1 MKKNKIKEIVFLTLR
16 DNKGATG
23 GPGGVLFLQKQM
35 LGEKLLG
42 IPCKYQF
49 NILAGNLGKLK
60 NILNKILFFFKYSC
74 KNNVLYFTHDTET
87 AYLLAKMNKNYS
99 MLYHN
104 QGPIVEERLNLGEIL
119 KKSSIKKWEK
129 QERIAFLSAKS
140 IHFPS
145 NGAAE
150 MYFNSKYAN
159 CKIDEV
165 NLYPPLY
172 NIIPMVEPIKTSE
185 VNLDYDDEY
194 ITLFS
199 LGTLTKA
206 KGQDQTISFLKE
218 YAYLAEKPLRYI
230 LVGRG
235 PMKEEL
241 LGQLKKLKEEVNSFN
256 YFYFESLSHDSVMY
270 LHKISDIYIMLH
282 RISIFD
288 FATLE
293 AMSQRSAI
301 ILSKVGGNVDFDKN
315 NNIIFAEDI
324 YSGKIL
330 LKSIDL
336 ESLKERNFQVFV
348 EYFSKEAFIKQYRI
362 LFNKLLNIK

>member
-1 MKKNKIKEIVFLTLR
+1 M
-16 DNKGATG
+16 
-23 GPGGVLFLQKQM
+23 
-35 LGEKLLG
+35 
-42 IPCKYQF
+42 
-49 NILAGNLGKLK
+49 
-60 NILNKILFFFKYSC
+60 
-74 KNNVLYFTHDTET
+74 
-87 AYLLAKMNKNYS
+87 
-99 MLYHN
+99 
-104 QGPIVEERLNLGEIL
+104 
-119 KKSSIKKWEK
+119 
-129 QERIAFLSAKS
+129 
-140 IHFPS
+140 
-145 NGAAE
+145 
-150 MYFNSKYAN
+150 
-159 CKIDEV
+159 
-165 NLYPPLY
+165 
-172 NIIPMVEPIKTSE
+172 
-185 VNLDYDDEY
+185 
-194 ITLFS
+194 
-199 LGTLTKA
+199 
-206 KGQDQTISFLKE
+206 KE

-324 YSGKIL
+324 YSDKIL

-336 ESLKERNFQVFV
+336 ESLKERNFLVFV
-348 EYFSKEAFIKQYRI
+348 EYFSKEAFVKQYRI